1 MNISEN
7 RVVYIHYTLTDEEGA
22 ELDSSE
28 GQAPFAYLH
37 GSRSII
43 PGLERALAGRNP
55 GDELQVT
62 IEPQDAYGEVNP
74 ELIQKVPRDAFAGV
88 EDLQPGMQFQTG
100 QPDGQALNITV
111 REVGDEEVTID
122 ANHPLA
128 GRVLCFDLKV
138 EDVREANDE
147 EIAHGHVHP

>member
-7 RVVYIHYTLTDEEGA
+7 RVVYIHYTLTDDEGD
-22 ELDSSE
+22 ELDSSA
-28 GQAPFAYLH
+28 GQAPFAYIH

-43 PGLERALAGRNP
+43 PGLERALTGKNP

-62 IEPQDAYGEVNP
+62 IQPGDAYGEINP
-74 ELIQKVPRDAFAGV
+74 DLIQKVPREAFAGI

-100 QPDGQALNITV
+100 RPDGQSLNITV
-111 REVGDEEVTID
+111 RDVDDEAVTID

-128 GRVLCFDLKV
+128 GRVLHFDLRV
-138 EDVREANDE
+138 EEVREANPE
-147 EIAHGHVHP
+147 EIEHGHVHP